1 MIKLRDFNFTLCLVT
16 SYYPHIM
23 DREMDV
29 LITEMPES
37 YTWKGEGKNL
47 SFLSKKKKK
56 KKTIFRNKYL
66 NVAHR
71 ICRPQSE

>member
-1 MIKLRDFNFTLCLVT
+1 
-16 SYYPHIM
+16 M

-47 SFLSKKKKK
+47 SFLSKKKKQK
-56 KKTIFRNKYL
+56 TKNKKTS
-66 NVAHR
+66 
-71 ICRPQSE
+71 SETSI